1 MHVIKRNSTYF
12 SFLLADTGQK
22 KIQHETVTKVPVATA
37 DVICSIRVVSKSPR
51 FADPSLTTMMKIMMK
66 HKLEAEKKKRYK

>member
-1 MHVIKRNSTYF
+1 MHVIKRSNTYF
-12 SFLLADTGQK
+12 NFLLADTGQN

-51 FADPSLTTMMKIMMK
+51 FTDPSLTTMMKIMMK
-66 HKLEAEKKKRYK
+66 HKLEAKIKKK